1 MIGQGHMQTAIGA
14 VLSLSLAAAANANE
28 VVIKGELDQGSRS
41 FFESGVFGSIGA
53 DVFVGDQVSRRFA
66 AARLGF
72 DTPFTVGSGSGR
84 VFVEAGVGYRSA
96 SIEQKRTAKGR
107 YEFDPETGMYREA
120 ERIGPE
126 TRTLDVSTS
135 GAELREAYVQ
145 YNPSE
150 STGLSLG
157 YQRPVWGQFD
167 VVSPVNLLLP
177 IEFQSNDLAWEKSS
191 YRMPQPMISANLF
204 ATERFELNGYWFAGT
219 NLDPLHEEILDEGGA
234 NTVYVAGDYGKTET
248 RARPRK
254 DFSDYHAGAAR
265 MVWYADGF
273 TLGMT
278 YYNGR
283 NTLFASDLL
292 PLVEPAVMQTRVSD
306 GSTTQFDAYNVIDRT
321 ALPKSQ
327 AFGVEI
333 SIPTGRWTWKAEA
346 FRMSTETDIGG
357 LRPEVISRAPG
368 EGLGEARR
376 DLFQWILNENGGRAY
391 ADIDV
396 LMMGAGFDALFDR
409 WRFGAA
415 AFTFNTSLGANA
427 REANRLMQ
435 AAYPSNDEAIGTD
448 TVWLPNFYLIRD
460 FNDERTRSTG
470 LLAGFAGP
478 FLGVSAFYSSSL
490 LDGWRW
496 TASAEY
502 AAVVSDEMLSDVNSD
517 DDTYEIDNLATLGA
531 RIGFLYE
538 F

>member
-1 MIGQGHMQTAIGA
+1 MSGQGHMRGAIGA
-14 VLSLSLAAAANANE
+14 ILSVSLAATAGAASASD
-28 VVIKGELDQGSRS
+28 VVIKGEIGGEPESPVGSS
-41 FFESGVFGSIGA
+41 LFGSIGA
-53 DVFVGDQVSRRFA
+53 DAFLGDQVSRRFA

-72 DTPFTVGSGSGR
+72 DTPFTVGGGAGR
-84 VFVEAGVGYRSA
+84 VFVEGGVAYRSA
-96 SIEQKRTAKGR
+96 SIEQKKTDRGR
-107 YEFDPETGMYREA
+107 RE
-120 ERIGPE
+120 EPNEPE
-126 TRTLDVSTS
+126 TRTIDVDAS

-145 YNPSE
+145 YNPTE

-191 YRMPQPMISANLF
+191 YRMPQPTVSATLF
-204 ATERFELNGYWFAGT
+204 ATERLEFTGYWFAGT
-219 NLDPLHEEILDEGGA
+219 NLDPLHKEILNEGGA
-234 NTVYVAGDYGKTET
+234 NEVYVAGELDKTET

-254 DFSDYHAGAAR
+254 SFSDYHAGAAR
-265 MVWYADGF
+265 LVWYGDGL

-278 YYNGR
+278 YYSGR
-283 NTLFASDLL
+283 NTLFAADSL
-292 PLVEPAVMQTRVSD
+292 PLVEPAVRQTSGGD
-306 GSTTQFDAYNVIDRT
+306 DYDAYSVIDRT
-321 ALPKSQ
+321 ALPKST
-327 AFGVEI
+327 AFGVEL
-333 SIPTGRWTWKAEA
+333 SIPSGRWTWKAEA

-357 LRPEVISRAPG
+357 LRPDTVLSAQG
-368 EGLGEARR
+368 TNTDQARSN
-376 DLFQWILNENGGRAY
+376 LYQWILNENGGKGY

-396 LMMGAGFDALFDR
+396 LMMGAGFDAVFDR

-427 REANRLMQ
+427 EEANRLMR
-435 AAYPSNDEAIGTD
+435 AAYPGEDDAIDSD

-460 FNDERTRSTG
+460 FDDERTRSTG
-470 LLAGFAGP
+470 LIAGFAGP
-478 FLGVSAFYSSSL
+478 FLGVSAFYTGSWL
-490 LDGWRW
+490 EGWRW

-502 AAVVSDEMLSDVNSD
+502 AALVSDEMLSDVNSE
-517 DDTYEIDNLATLGA
+517 DDTYEIENFATLGA